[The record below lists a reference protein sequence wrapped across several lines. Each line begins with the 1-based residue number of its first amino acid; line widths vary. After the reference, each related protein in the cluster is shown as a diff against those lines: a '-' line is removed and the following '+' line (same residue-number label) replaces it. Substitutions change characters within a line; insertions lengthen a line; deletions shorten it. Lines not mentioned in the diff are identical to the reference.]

1 MEEDILVL
9 TVVTLVVLTWFVYK
23 VRKMIE
29 RIDRMDQTYSSLLG
43 ELGFMLG
50 ATMDHLKVVHPDDI
64 PDAPD
69 LNKLVS
75 EWDNN

>member
-29 RIDRMDQTYSSLLG
+29 RINIMDQTYSSLLG

>member
-1 MEEDILVL
+1 
-9 TVVTLVVLTWFVYK
+9 
-23 VRKMIE
+23 MIE
-29 RIDRMDQTYSSLLG
+29 RIDVMDQTYSTMLN

>member
-9 TVVTLVVLTWFVYK
+9 TVVSLLVLTWIVYK

-29 RIDRMDQTYSSLLG
+29 RIDVMDQTYSTMLN

-64 PDAPD
+64 PNAPD